1 MARIRMRAEEP
12 ERSAPRVCVVPAVG
26 HKGFYCLRLFLS
38 VRIVRERREAAVV
51 RGIPRAADAPRR
63 RSEESAPAPPP
74 RPSS

>member
-38 VRIVRERREAAVV
+38 VREL
-51 RGIPRAADAPRR
+51 
-63 RSEESAPAPPP
+63 
-74 RPSS
+74 